1 MVRKAG
7 LGPEPVP
14 GEVGQLAGEQVSR
27 DHGCWGGRTRW
38 RAAARVPVLDEV
50 RSDRRSSGCEARGAG
65 EARGASCVPGADSGP
80 THSHVVGFTLVPR
93 HACLQAAQGRSVSAG
108 TRGFCHQTFGAA
120 SSVRRRVDGSRQ
132 HPGVGEF
139 WMPRSRAH
147 ALTLWSAFREQAG
160 LPTTTCFGTTIV
172 SLPTS
177 CRSSPTSCVTPTCA
191 AHAPCPSRRR
201 RTTLTWWPSAPGTT
215 WWTKNMTGKRRAS
228 DGRGRVGSCVSRTGS
243 GRALA
248 AGAVRRPP
256 AGVVPPPPAPG
267 GCVGASPG
275 TRCTEGRA
283 LSLSVPPRPQC
294 RRKPYLRAE

>member
-1 MVRKAG
+1 MGARPGALARPEG
-7 LGPEPVP
+7 RPACLGPTP
-14 GEVGQLAGEQVSR
+14 GQLIPTWWASPLSPA
-27 DHGCWGGRTRW
+27 TR
-38 RAAARVPVLDEV
+38 
-50 RSDRRSSGCEARGAG
+50 
-65 EARGASCVPGADSGP
+65 
-80 THSHVVGFTLVPR
+80 
-93 HACLQAAQGRSVSAG
+93 LQAAQGRSVSAG

-201 RTTLTWWPSAPGTT
+201 HTTLTWWPSAPGTT

-228 DGRGRVGSCVSRTGS
+228 AGRGRVGSCVSRTGS

-256 AGVVPPPPAPG
+256 AGVFLPPPRPAAAWAPPRVPG
-267 GCVGASPG
+267 ALKA
-275 TRCTEGRA
+275 A
-283 LSLSVPPRPQC
+283 LSLCLSPRARSAEGSHTSGQSNG
-294 RRKPYLRAE
+294 RDHQALAKAVQVHQDTLRTMYFA